1 MVCAVRGVRDSSTF
15 YTGEKWRMVIRRW
28 PVYKIS
34 PASRRQAITVH
45 APGARCKIPRSRPDG
60 RKLHQET
67 PDDKGRLEHGTHR
80 NHRRESAMKIRMLK
94 YVNGKVNGVHMGPY
108 LDGGE
113 YDLDRERAELFIGS
127 AMAEEVIPVPVEDDE
142 ETVTIQRIESDKPK
156 RVRGGGK
163 GPTTSSSVTAWR

>member
-1 MVCAVRGVRDSSTF
+1 MVCAVRGVRDSGTR
-15 YTGEKWRMVIRRW
+15 YPREKGRVVILRW

-34 PASRRQAITVH
+34 SASRRQAITVH

-67 PDDKGRLEHGTHR
+67 TDDEERLEHRAHR
-80 NHRRESAMKIRMLK
+80 NHRRRSTMKIRMLK

-108 LDGGE
+108 LDGNE

-127 AMAEEVIPVPVEDDE
+127 AWRQRDRPCPVGDE
-142 ETVTIQRIESDKPK
+142 EENVTIQRIESDKPE
-156 RVRGGGK
+156 RVRRA
-163 GPTTSSSVTAWR
+163 P

>member
-1 MVCAVRGVRDSSTF
+1 MGCACRGVRDSGTP
-15 YTGEKWRMVIRRW
+15 YPREKGRVVILRW

-34 PASRRQAITVH
+34 SASRRQAITVH
-45 APGARCKIPRSRPDG
+45 APGARCKITRCHPGG

-67 PDDKGRLEHGTHR
+67 PDDEGRLEHLAHR
-80 NHRRESAMKIRMLK
+80 NHRRESAMIIRMLK

-142 ETVTIQRIESDKPK
+142 ETVTIQRVESDKPE
-156 RVRGGGK
+156 RVR
-163 GPTTSSSVTAWR
+163 RRR

>member
-1 MVCAVRGVRDSSTF
+1 MVCAVRGVRDSGTP
-15 YTGEKWRMVIRRW
+15 YPREKWRVVILRW

-34 PASRRQAITVH
+34 SASRRQAITVH
-45 APGARCKIPRSRPDG
+45 APGARCKITRCHPGG

-67 PDDKGRLEHGTHR
+67 PDDEGRLEHRAHR

-127 AMAEEVIPVPVEDDE
+127 ALAGEAV
-142 ETVTIQRIESDKPK
+142 SA
-156 RVRGGGK
+156 
-163 GPTTSSSVTAWR
+163 SVADTRKTL